1 MIKLSAT
8 NLRSGGLSIELSEFF
23 SLQIIMIL
31 CTLFQAIRELEE
43 EIETTRNTMVAN
55 TGTREVLEKQLLEYR
70 GTL

>member
-1 MIKLSAT
+1 M
-8 NLRSGGLSIELSEFF
+8 SIELSEFF